1 MTKYTNKQRS
11 KIHKVKS
18 KIKPTIATR
27 SVPKGKSKT
36 AKEERSRM
44 LKEIIPDYY
53 GIYYCPAL
61 KDNVVINSNIT
72 LHKLLSASVKSRKSA
87 IAALMLKELI
97 LKAELIYKS
106 KPKSNGGQK
115 PFSEM
120 YVLVA
125 AIRGIGWAK
134 LTIGKYKEDAR
145 KSQAPYCQYCVKYL
159 SVHQLKN
166 K

>member
-11 KIHKVKS
+11 KIYKVKS

-44 LKEIIPDYY
+44 LKKIIPDYY
-53 GIYYCPAL
+53 GKYYCPAL
-61 KDNVVINSNIT
+61 KDNVVINSNIS
-72 LHKLLSASVKSRKSA
+72 LHKMLSASIIEQKST

-97 LKAELIYKS
+97 KKAELIYKT
-106 KPKSNGGQK
+106 KPKDNAGQK
-115 PFSEM
+115 SFSAI

-145 KSQAPYCQYCVKYL
+145 KSQAPYCQYCVKHL
-159 SVHQLKN
+159 SIHELKN